1 MVYRWR
7 NRRRSM
13 RRFLVGVTMAT
24 CVAVAIQ
31 IQGNA
36 QQGGGRGPAVGGTTA
51 GAGRGYPTPEQYASS
66 KEAQAHVAKAKSIAG
81 NDAKLLMPFENTCGP
96 LGPQRPA
103 LEAQNAGQKPEPPRP
118 VEPVQIFD
126 NLWYFGFNTIGA
138 WAIQTS
144 DG

>member
-1 MVYRWR
+1 
-7 NRRRSM
+7 M
-13 RRFLVGVTMAT
+13 R
-24 CVAVAIQ
+24 
-31 IQGNA
+31 
-36 QQGGGRGPAVGGTTA
+36 
-51 GAGRGYPTPEQYASS
+51 
-66 KEAQAHVAKAKSIAG
+66 
-81 NDAKLLMPFENTCGP
+81 FENTCGP

-144 DG
+144 DGIIMIDALNTVQEAERGGR